1 MKIKIFILQYCK
13 WYIVVVYCK
22 WDTHLVCFQISICL
36 KCFKISLKTVVTFV
50 KCTSVYF

>member
-1 MKIKIFILQYCK
+1 MKIKICILQYCK

-50 KCTSVYF
+50 NCTSVYF